1 MKWDPSRYGRL
12 IRSACVA
19 FTLAYVLSRK
29 WDVAIAAL
37 LVVGFGTFLAWKP
50 QLELARRMSIRPHS
64 DRRVARRA

>member
-1 MKWDPSRYGRL
+1 MKWDSSRYGRL

-37 LVVGFGTFLAWKP
+37 LVVGFGTFLTWKP
-50 QLELARRMSIRPHS
+50 VSIGAEDEHSSAFRPAC
-64 DRRVARRA
+64 R

>member
-1 MKWDPSRYGRL
+1 MKWDSSRYGRL

-37 LVVGFGTFLAWKP
+37 LVVGFGTFLTWKP
-50 QLELARRMSIRPHS
+50 FQLARRMSIRPHS